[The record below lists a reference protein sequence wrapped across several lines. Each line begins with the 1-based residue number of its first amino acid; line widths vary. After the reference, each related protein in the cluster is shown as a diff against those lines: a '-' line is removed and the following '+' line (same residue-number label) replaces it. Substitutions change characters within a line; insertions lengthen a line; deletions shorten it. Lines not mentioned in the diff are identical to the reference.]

1 MTDDDA
7 HHDPIREEAIE
18 WLMRLNRTP
27 EDETLRRSLAD
38 WRRRSDAHDRAFRSV
53 ETVWQLASD
62 LPQAG
67 VSHTPAKVFRR
78 APESPTFH
86 RDTSAARQFPR
97 GSKSR
102 RRDRP
107 RRTVAFGAVAF
118 ALSACLVFLLV
129 PFADLRM
136 QADHITGT
144 GETRTVR
151 LEDGSTLHLAADSA
165 VAIDFV
171 PRNRSVHLLA
181 GQAFFDVV
189 HDAARPF
196 SVTAGDLIVTVT
208 GTRFAVAQNSQRVAV
223 AVASGSVR
231 VDLDERPSDTISL
244 EPGDRL
250 TFSISPGD
258 ASLSTLPLNDI
269 AAWRSGQL
277 VAHNATLADVVE
289 EIGRYHHGSIWLKD
303 ESLAQRRITGVFNLN
318 SPAAALEAAVGVHG
332 ADILTI
338 TPYFKVIRQR

>member
-7 HHDPIREEAIE
+7 QHDPIQEEAIE
-18 WLMRLNRTP
+18 WLMRLSRAP
-27 EDETLRRSLAD
+27 EDETLRRGLAD
-38 WRRRSDAHDRAFRSV
+38 WRRRSDAHDKAFKSV
-53 ETVWQLASD
+53 ETVWQLAED
-62 LPQAG
+62 LPQAD
-67 VSHTPAKVFRR
+67 VSHAPAKVFRR
-78 APESPTFH
+78 ASESPTFH
-86 RDTSAARQFPR
+86 RDTSASRRTRR
-97 GSKSR
+97 GSKARRRERSR
-102 RRDRP
+102 RW
-107 RRTVAFGAVAF
+107 VAFGAVGF

-129 PFADLRM
+129 PFANLRI
-136 QADHITGT
+136 QADHITET

-151 LEDGSTLHLAADSA
+151 LEDGSALHLAADSA
-165 VAIDFV
+165 VAIDFM
-171 PRNRSVHLLA
+171 PRNRSVRLLA
-181 GQAFFDVV
+181 GQAFFDVA

-231 VDLDERPSDTISL
+231 VDLDKRTPDTISL

-250 TFSISPGD
+250 AFAISSGER
-258 ASLSTLPLNDI
+258 SLSKLPPNDI

-303 ESLAQRRITGVFNLN
+303 ESLAQRRVTGVFNLN

-332 ADILTI
+332 ADILDI